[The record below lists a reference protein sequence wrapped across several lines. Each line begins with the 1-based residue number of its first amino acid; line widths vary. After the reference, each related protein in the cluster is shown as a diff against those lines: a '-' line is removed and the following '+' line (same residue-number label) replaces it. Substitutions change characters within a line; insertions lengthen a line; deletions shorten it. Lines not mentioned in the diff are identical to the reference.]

1 MNRNGASVV
10 RLGRGGHLIRGAPE
24 HLLYATDAECALFE
38 QQQGT
43 MDLRTDLRRGQGR
56 QFEDFGPP
64 PTPEQR
70 NAAEGND

>member
-10 RLGRGGHLIRGAPE
+10 WLSHGGNLIRGAPE
-24 HLLYATDAECALFE
+24 HLRHATDAECALL
-38 QQQGT
+38 
-43 MDLRTDLRRGQGR
+43 MDLLTDLRRGQGK
-56 QFEDFGPP
+56 QFGDLGPP